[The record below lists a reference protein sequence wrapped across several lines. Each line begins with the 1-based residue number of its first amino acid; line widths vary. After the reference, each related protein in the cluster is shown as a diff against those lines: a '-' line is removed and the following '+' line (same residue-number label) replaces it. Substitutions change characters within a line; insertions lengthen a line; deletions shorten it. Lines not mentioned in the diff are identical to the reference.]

1 MPRKPDWRSPSNYH
15 YLENLDRAGLS
26 WEFLRRNQEYRK
38 DFVRILDATAREA
51 TAIARRWGLCFRLRP

>member
-1 MPRKPDWRSPSNYH
+1 MPRRPDWRSPSNYD
-15 YLENLDRAGLS
+15 YLEQLDRAELA

-51 TAIARRWGLCFRLRP
+51 TAIAERWGLSFRLRP

>member
-15 YLENLDRAGLS
+15 YLEKLDRAGWA

-38 DFVRILDATAREA
+38 DFVRILDSTAPEA
-51 TAIARRWGLCFRLRP
+51 TAIAERWGLSFRLRP